1 MAAWGNILRRVQ
13 YQTELDSVSDGAL
26 LQQFVQQ
33 RSSTAFET
41 LVRRHS
47 TLVWRQCQ
55 RELMEPADAEDVL
68 QATFLLLAQRAAQL
82 RKPDSVASWLVG
94 VARRLARR
102 LAMQQRKRREKLAQ
116 ISQQPSAACREESL
130 KGWWQEEKRFLSP
143 EYQSVIDLCLI
154 QGLSRDEAALHL
166 NQSPAAVHGLLYR
179 ARLKLKKQ
187 LLHHGTAGGA
197 VLMGTQVSGAMI
209 NRLAPEIA
217 RQAVGLLQSGASTAT
232 AVSPVVATL
241 MTTRKPISWI
251 VSSLLAGALLAG
263 GAGWWALA
271 SGYHLAKVQPI
282 VASVTENNIS
292 AASPSAATV
301 PEISPWRQA
310 TQQGQSQQQ
319 QQVDSNDIPTQ
330 APPPLRQNAE
340 IPMPQQLA
348 NSPQQGKG
356 APYTLPE
363 IPVPPADRVPSASE
377 RTTLAKNVVSSSG
390 SMQIGM
396 VPLLPRPVKQQFDG
410 KTLLVSLILCEQEF
424 RDCTEKAPK
433 VEFPPNVQVM
443 RDPSWDGGMF
453 QIDWNKEAMLV
464 VTVLE
469 PTNCVTLSPLDKC
482 WIAPD
487 KNGVAHLLLNYDGK
501 PLESEKW
508 NYKNY
513 PYVMLKVQRK
523 DLKQV
528 AVTVWRTGDKPDA
541 VATVPEK

>member
-13 YQTELDSVSDGAL
+13 QHSELDSHSDSVL

-33 RSSTAFET
+33 RSAGAFEA
-41 LVRRHS
+41 LVRRHG

-82 RKPDSVASWLVG
+82 RKPESVAGWLVG
-94 VARRLARR
+94 VARRLSRR
-102 LAMQQRKRREKLAQ
+102 LAMQQRKRREKLSRFSEQRQVATREKAQ
-116 ISQQPSAACREESL
+116 T
-130 KGWWQEEKRFLSP
+130 GWWEDEKRFLSP

-154 QGLSRDEAALHL
+154 QGLSRDEAALQL
-166 NQSPAAVHGLLYR
+166 KQTPAAVHGLLYR

-187 LLHHGTAGGA
+187 LKEHGTAGG
-197 VLMGTQVSGAMI
+197 VVVMGTQASGAVI
-209 NRLAPEIA
+209 DRLAPVIA
-217 RQAVGLLQSGASTAT
+217 SQALGMLQPGVAST
-232 AVSPVVATL
+232 AVSPVVLTL
-241 MTTRKPISWI
+241 MAGRRPIGWI
-251 VSSLLAGALLAG
+251 ISSLLAGALLAG

-271 SGYHLAKVQPI
+271 SGYHLARVPP
-282 VASVTENNIS
+282 VA
-292 AASPSAATV
+292 V
-301 PEISPWRQA
+301 PESSETAGTPLPVAVPESSPWRQV
-310 TQQGQSQQQ
+310 QQQ
-319 QQVDSNDIPTQ
+319 QQEQLPQQAAQTVNLPTQ
-330 APPPLRQNAE
+330 APPPRQSAE
-340 IPMPQQLA
+340 VPMPQL
-348 NSPQQGKG
+348 SGKSQQKGQG
-356 APYTLPE
+356 APYVPPE

-377 RTTLAKNVVSSSG
+377 RTMLAKNVISSSG
-390 SMQIGM
+390 SMQAGM
-396 VPLLPRPVKQQFDG
+396 IPLLPRPVKQQFDG
-410 KTLLVSLILCEQEF
+410 KTLLVSLILHEQEL

-443 RDPSWDGGMF
+443 RDPSWDGSLF
-453 QIDWNKEAMLV
+453 QIDWNKEALLV

-487 KNGVAHLLLNYDGK
+487 KNGVAHLLLSYDGK
-501 PLESEKW
+501 PPEADKW
-508 NYKNY
+508 KYKNY

>member
-33 RSSTAFET
+33 RSSSAFET
-41 LVRRHS
+41 LVRRHG

-82 RKPDSVASWLVG
+82 RKPDSVAGWLVG

-116 ISQQPSAACREESL
+116 ISRQQSVGDREKSP
-130 KGWWQEEKRFLSP
+130 KGWWEEEKRFLSP

-166 NQSPAAVHGLLYR
+166 NQTPAAVHGLLYR

-187 LLHHGTAGGA
+187 LVQHGTAGS
-197 VLMGTQVSGAMI
+197 VVIMGTQASGAVI
-209 NRLAPEIA
+209 DRLAPEIA
-217 RQAVGLLQSGASTAT
+217 RQAVGLLQSGSSTAT

-241 MTTRKPISWI
+241 MTTRKPIGWI
-251 VSSLLAGALLAG
+251 ISSLLAGALLAG

-271 SGYHLAKVQPI
+271 SGYHLAKVP
-282 VASVTENNIS
+282 VMAATVSENNIS
-292 AASPSAATV
+292 AGRPAAATTPV
-301 PEISPWRQA
+301 VSPWRQVA
-310 TQQGQSQQQ
+310 EQGQSQQQ
-319 QQVDSNDIPTQ
+319 QLESNDLQVQT
-330 APPPLRQNAE
+330 PPPPRQSAE
-340 IPMPQQLA
+340 VPMPQQLA
-348 NSPQQGKG
+348 ESSQKGKG
-356 APYTLPE
+356 APFTPFE
-363 IPVPPADRVPSASE
+363 IPVPPADRVPSSTE
-377 RTTLAKNVVSSSG
+377 RTTLAKHALSSAG
-390 SMQIGM
+390 SMHVGM
-396 VPLLPRPVKQQFDG
+396 VPFLPRPMKQDFDG
-410 KTLLVSLILCEQEF
+410 KTLLVSLIFSAQEY
-424 RDCTEKAPK
+424 RDCTEKTPK
-433 VEFPPNVQVM
+433 MDYPPNTQVM
-443 RDPSWDGGMF
+443 RDPSWDGSFF
-453 QIDWNKEAMLV
+453 QTDWSKEALLV
-464 VTVLE
+464 VLVLE
-469 PTNCVTLSPLDKC
+469 PTNCVTLSTLDKC

-487 KNGVAHLLLNYDGK
+487 KNGVAHLLLRYDGK
-501 PLESEKW
+501 PPEAQQMKF
-508 NYKNY
+508 KNY